1 MNRKVLLI
9 GATGI
14 TLALGLA
21 GCSSSK
27 KTASTPSSSA
37 PPATT
42 AAASSAPAAPS
53 SAAASVPAPSSAA
66 ASSAVASSPAPA
78 SSSAASAATIAS
90 TLILGAPPEFQTRV
104 DGIAGLAKN
113 YGVTFKS
120 FKPLDEA
127 GPVTIAALKN
137 GQVDAADIFSTD
149 PSIAAN
155 NFVVLADPKSN
166 FAAQNILPLLNKA
179 KATDGVKST
188 LNAISG
194 KLTTSGL
201 TTLLVQVI
209 TNKQDPDAVAKS
221 WLTSQGLDTKGTA
234 AKGST
239 LVVGSANFP
248 ENVLLAEIYAEA
260 LKDQGA
266 TISTKLNIGSRE
278 KYIPGL
284 EDGSIDLLPEY
295 NGSLLQ
301 FVDKTATAVSPT
313 DVFAA
318 LQTALP
324 STLIVLPQ
332 SAAQDSDA
340 IVVTKATAA
349 KYNLTSIADLAKPLS

>member
-9 GATGI
+9 GTTG
-14 TLALGLA
+14 LALAIALA
-21 GCSSSK
+21 GCSSK
-27 KTASTPSSSA
+27 KSTASAPTSAAPATSAAATSAAPAPSSS
-37 PPATT
+37 
-42 AAASSAPAAPS
+42 AAPS
-53 SAAASVPAPSSAA
+53 SAAASSVAPAPSSAA
-66 ASSAVASSPAPA
+66 TG
-78 SSSAASAATIAS
+78 ATIAS
-90 TLILGAPPEFQTRV
+90 LLILGAPPEFQTRV

-166 FAAQNILPLLNKA
+166 FAAQNILPLINKA

-188 LNAISG
+188 LNAISA

-201 TTLLVQVI
+201 TALLVQVI

-221 WLTSQGLDTKGTA
+221 WLSTQGLATPGTA
-234 AKGST
+234 AKGSS
-239 LVVGSANFP
+239 LVIGSANFP

-266 TISTKLNIGSRE
+266 TVSTKLNIGSRE
-278 KYIPGL
+278 KYLPGL

-295 NGSLLQ
+295 NGALLQ

-324 STLIVLPQ
+324 SSLTVLDQ

-340 IVVTKATAA
+340 IVVTQATAA
-349 KYNLTSIADLAKPLS
+349 KYHLTSIADLAKPAS

>member
-27 KTASTPSSSA
+27 KTASTTPSSA
-37 PPATT
+37 PPAATS
-42 AAASSAPAAPS
+42 AAASSAAPAPS
-53 SAAASVPAPSSAA
+53 SAAASVPAASSAA
-66 ASSAVASSPAPA
+66 ASSAAPAP
-78 SSSAASAATIAS
+78 SSAASGPTIAS
-90 TLILGAPPEFQTRV
+90 QLILGAPPEFQTRV

-179 KATDGVKST
+179 KVTAGITST
-188 LNAISG
+188 LNAISA
-194 KLTTSGL
+194 KLTTSGV
-201 TTLLVQVI
+201 TALLVQVI

-234 AKGST
+234 ASGSK

-278 KYIPGL
+278 KYLPGL

-295 NGSLLQ
+295 NGALLQ

-313 DVFAA
+313 DVFTA

-324 STLIVLPQ
+324 SSLTVLTQ

-349 KYNLTSIADLAKPLS
+349 KYNLTSIADLAKPAS

>member
-14 TLALGLA
+14 TLALGLV

-27 KTASTPSSSA
+27 KAASTPSSAA
-37 PPATT
+37 PPTTT
-42 AAASSAPAAPS
+42 AAASSAAPAPS
-53 SAAASVPAPSSAA
+53 SAAASVPAAASSAAPAPSSAA
-66 ASSAVASSPAPA
+66 SGP
-78 SSSAASAATIAS
+78 TIAS
-90 TLILGAPPEFQTRV
+90 QLILGAPPEFQTRV

-166 FAAQNILPLLNKA
+166 FAAQNILPLVNKA

-188 LNAISG
+188 LNAISA
-194 KLTTSGL
+194 KLTTPGV
-201 TTLLVQVI
+201 TALLVQVI

-234 AKGST
+234 ASGSK

-248 ENVLLAEIYAEA
+248 ENVLLADIYAEA

-266 TISTKLNIGSRE
+266 SVSTKLNIGSRE
-278 KYIPGL
+278 KYLPGL
-284 EDGSIDLLPEY
+284 EDGSIDVLPEY
-295 NGSLLQ
+295 NGALLQ

-313 DVFAA
+313 DVYAA

-324 STLIVLPQ
+324 SSLIVLPQ

-349 KYNLTSIADLAKPLS
+349 KYNLTSIADLAKPAS

>member
-21 GCSSSK
+21 GCSSK
-27 KTASTPSSSA
+27 KAASSAPSSAA

-42 AAASSAPAAPS
+42 AAASSAA
-53 SAAASVPAPSSAA
+53 PAPSSAA
-66 ASSAVASSPAPA
+66 ASLPAA
-78 SSSAASAATIAS
+78 SSAAASSAAPSSAAAGPTIAS
-90 TLILGAPPEFQTRV
+90 QLILGAPPEFQTRV

-166 FAAQNILPLLNKA
+166 FAAQNILPLVNKA

-188 LNAISG
+188 LNAISA
-194 KLTTSGL
+194 KLTTSGV
-201 TTLLVQVI
+201 TALLVQVI

-234 AKGST
+234 ASGSK

-278 KYIPGL
+278 KYLPGL
-284 EDGSIDLLPEY
+284 EDGSIDVLPEY
-295 NGSLLQ
+295 NGGLLQ

-313 DVFAA
+313 DVYAA

-324 STLIVLPQ
+324 SSLIVLPQ

-349 KYNLTSIADLAKPLS
+349 KYNLTSIADLAKPAS

>member
-9 GATGI
+9 GTTGL

-27 KTASTPSSSA
+27 KTASTPSSA
-37 PPATT
+37 PPAAGTSASSAAPAPT
-42 AAASSAPAAPS
+42 SAAASSAAASTPAAS
-53 SAAASVPAPSSAA
+53 SAAPAPSSAA
-66 ASSAVASSPAPA
+66 SGP
-78 SSSAASAATIAS
+78 TIAS
-90 TLILGAPPEFQTRV
+90 QLILGAPPEFQTRV

-166 FAAQNILPLLNKA
+166 FAAQNILPLVNKA

-188 LNAISG
+188 LNAISA
-194 KLTTSGL
+194 KLTTAGV
-201 TTLLVQVI
+201 TALLVQVI

-234 AKGST
+234 ASGSK

-248 ENVLLAEIYAEA
+248 ENVLLADIYAEA

-266 TISTKLNIGSRE
+266 SISTKLNIGSRE
-278 KYIPGL
+278 KYLPGL
-284 EDGSIDLLPEY
+284 EDGSIDVLPEY
-295 NGSLLQ
+295 NGALLQ

-324 STLIVLPQ
+324 SSLIVLTQ

-349 KYNLTSIADLAKPLS
+349 KYNLTSIADLGKPAS

>member
-9 GATGI
+9 ATTG
-14 TLALGLA
+14 LALAIALA
-21 GCSSSK
+21 GCSSK
-27 KTASTPSSSA
+27 KS
-37 PPATT
+37 
-42 AAASSAPAAPS
+42 ASSAPTSAAPATSAAATSAAPAPSSSAAPS
-53 SAAASVPAPSSAA
+53 SAAPSSVAPAPSSAA
-66 ASSAVASSPAPA
+66 GG
-78 SSSAASAATIAS
+78 ATIAS
-90 TLILGAPPEFQTRV
+90 QLILGAPPEFQTRV

-166 FAAQNILPLLNKA
+166 FAAQNILPLINKA

-188 LNAISG
+188 LNAISA

-221 WLTSQGLDTKGTA
+221 WLSSQGLATPGTA
-234 AKGST
+234 AKGSS
-239 LVVGSANFP
+239 LVIGSANFP

-266 TISTKLNIGSRE
+266 TVSTKLNIGSRE
-278 KYIPGL
+278 KYLPGL

-295 NGSLLQ
+295 NGALLQ

-324 STLIVLPQ
+324 SSLTVLDQ

-340 IVVTKATAA
+340 IVVTQATAA
-349 KYNLTSIADLAKPLS
+349 KYHLTSIADLAKPAS

>member
-1 MNRKVLLI
+1 MNRRVLLI

-27 KTASTPSSSA
+27 KTASTPSSA
-37 PPATT
+37 TPPATT
-42 AAASSAPAAPS
+42 AAASSAAPAPS
-53 SAAASVPAPSSAA
+53 SAASSVPAASSAA
-66 ASSAVASSPAPA
+66 ASSAAPAP
-78 SSSAASAATIAS
+78 SSAASGPTIAS

-166 FAAQNILPLLNKA
+166 FAAQNILPLVNKA

-188 LNAISG
+188 LNAISA
-194 KLTTSGL
+194 KLTTSGV
-201 TTLLVQVI
+201 TALLVQVI

-234 AKGST
+234 ASGSK

-248 ENVLLAEIYAEA
+248 ENVLLADIYAEA

-266 TISTKLNIGSRE
+266 SASTKLNIGSRE
-278 KYIPGL
+278 KYLPGL
-284 EDGSIDLLPEY
+284 EDGSIDVFPEY
-295 NGSLLQ
+295 NGALLQ

-324 STLIVLPQ
+324 SSLIVLPQ

-349 KYNLTSIADLAKPLS
+349 KYNLTSIADLAKPAS

>member
-27 KTASTPSSSA
+27 KTAGTPSSSA

-42 AAASSAPAAPS
+42 AAASSAAPAPS
-53 SAAASVPAPSSAA
+53 SAAASVPA
-66 ASSAVASSPAPA
+66 A
-78 SSSAASAATIAS
+78 SSSAAPAPSSAASGPTIAS
-90 TLILGAPPEFQTRV
+90 QLILGAPPEFQTRV

-166 FAAQNILPLLNKA
+166 FAAQNILPLVNKA

-188 LNAISG
+188 LNAISA
-194 KLTTSGL
+194 KLTTSGV
-201 TTLLVQVI
+201 TALLVQVI

-234 AKGST
+234 ASGSK

-248 ENVLLAEIYAEA
+248 ENVLLADIYAEA

-266 TISTKLNIGSRE
+266 SVSTKLNIGSRE
-278 KYIPGL
+278 KYLPGL
-284 EDGSIDLLPEY
+284 EDGSIDVLPEY
-295 NGSLLQ
+295 NGALLQ

-313 DVFAA
+313 DVYAA

-349 KYNLTSIADLAKPLS
+349 KYNLTSIADLAKPAS

>member
-1 MNRKVLLI
+1 MNRKLLLI

-27 KTASTPSSSA
+27 STSSTASSV

-42 AAASSAPAAPS
+42 AAPSSAAPS
-53 SAAASVPAPSSAA
+53 SAAASVPAASSAPASSAA
-66 ASSAVASSPAPA
+66 PS
-78 SSSAASAATIAS
+78 SSSAASGPTIAS
-90 TLILGAPPEFQTRV
+90 QLILGAPPEFQTRV

-155 NFVVLADPKSN
+155 NFVVLADPKSD
-166 FAAQNILPLLNKA
+166 FAAQNILPLVNKA

-188 LNAISG
+188 LNAISA
-194 KLTTSGL
+194 KLTTAGV
-201 TTLLVQVI
+201 TALLVQVI
-209 TNKQDPDAVAKS
+209 TNKQDPDAVAKT
-221 WLTSQGLDTKGTA
+221 WLSSQGLDTKGTA
-234 AKGST
+234 ASGSK

-248 ENVLLAEIYAEA
+248 ENVLLAEIYTEA

-266 TISTKLNIGSRE
+266 TVSTKLNIGSRE
-278 KYIPGL
+278 KYLPGL
-284 EDGSIDLLPEY
+284 EDGSIDVLPEY
-295 NGSLLQ
+295 NGALLQ

-324 STLIVLPQ
+324 SSLTVLTQ

-340 IVVTKATAA
+340 IVVTQATAK
-349 KYNLTSIADLAKPLS
+349 KYNLTSIADLAKPAS

>member
-27 KTASTPSSSA
+27 KTASTTPSSA
-37 PPATT
+37 PPAATT
-42 AAASSAPAAPS
+42 AAASSAAPAPS
-53 SAAASVPAPSSAA
+53 SAAASVPAASSAA
-66 ASSAVASSPAPA
+66 ASSAAPAP
-78 SSSAASAATIAS
+78 SSAASGPTIAS
-90 TLILGAPPEFQTRV
+90 QLILGAPPEFQTRV

-166 FAAQNILPLLNKA
+166 FAAQNILPLVNKA
-179 KATDGVKST
+179 KATDGVKTT
-188 LNAISG
+188 LNAISA
-194 KLTTSGL
+194 KLTTSGV
-201 TTLLVQVI
+201 TALLVQVI

-234 AKGST
+234 ASGSK

-266 TISTKLNIGSRE
+266 TVSTKLNIGSRE
-278 KYIPGL
+278 KYLPGL
-284 EDGSIDLLPEY
+284 EDGSIDVLPEY
-295 NGSLLQ
+295 NGALLQ

-313 DVFAA
+313 DVFTA

-324 STLIVLPQ
+324 SSLIVLPQ

-349 KYNLTSIADLAKPLS
+349 KYNLTSIADLAKPAS

>member
-9 GATGI
+9 GTTGI
-14 TLALGLA
+14 TLALALA
-21 GCSSSK
+21 GCSSK
-27 KTASTPSSSA
+27 KSTSS
-37 PPATT
+37 
-42 AAASSAPAAPS
+42 APS
-53 SAAASVPAPSSAA
+53 SAAPAATSATASAPAPAPAPSSAA
-66 ASSAVASSPAPA
+66 ASTAAASSAAPAP
-78 SSSAASAATIAS
+78 SSAASGPTIAS
-90 TLILGAPPEFQTRV
+90 QLILGAPPEFQTRV

-179 KATDGVKST
+179 KATDGVKSA
-188 LNAISG
+188 LNAISA

-201 TTLLVQVI
+201 TALLVQVI

-221 WLTSQGLDTKGTA
+221 WLSSQGLDTKGTA

-266 TISTKLNIGSRE
+266 TITTKLNIGSRE
-278 KYIPGL
+278 KYLPGL

-295 NGSLLQ
+295 NGALLQ

-324 STLIVLPQ
+324 STLIVLTQ

-340 IVVTKATAA
+340 IVVTQATAK
-349 KYNLTSIADLAKPLS
+349 KYNLTSIADLAKPAS

>member
-14 TLALGLA
+14 TLALGLV

-27 KTASTPSSSA
+27 KTASTTPSSA
-37 PPATT
+37 PPAAAS
-42 AAASSAPAAPS
+42 AAASSAAPAPS
-53 SAAASVPAPSSAA
+53 SAAASVPAASSAA
-66 ASSAVASSPAPA
+66 ASSAAPAP
-78 SSSAASAATIAS
+78 SSAASGPTIAS
-90 TLILGAPPEFQTRV
+90 QLILGAPPEFQTRV

-188 LNAISG
+188 LNAISA
-194 KLTTSGL
+194 KLTTSGV
-201 TTLLVQVI
+201 TALLVQVI

-234 AKGST
+234 ASGSK

-278 KYIPGL
+278 KYLPGL
-284 EDGSIDLLPEY
+284 EDGSIDVLPEY
-295 NGSLLQ
+295 NGGLLQ

-313 DVFAA
+313 DVFSA

-324 STLIVLPQ
+324 SSLIVLPQ

-349 KYNLTSIADLAKPLS
+349 KYNLTSIADLAKPAS

>member
-1 MNRKVLLI
+1 MKRNAILMASTGLALVL
-9 GATGI
+9 GAT
-14 TLALGLA
+14 A
-21 GCSSSK
+21 CSSSK
-27 KTASTPSSSA
+27 KTPATASSTPPAAASTPATAATTSAPAAATSAAAATPSSSA
-37 PPATT
+37 P
-42 AAASSAPAAPS
+42 AAGG
-53 SAAASVPAPSSAA
+53 
-66 ASSAVASSPAPA
+66 
-78 SSSAASAATIAS
+78 ATIAS
-90 TLILGAPPEFQTRV
+90 KLILGAPPEFQTRV
-104 DGIAGLAKN
+104 DGIAGLTKN

-166 FAAQNILPLLNKA
+166 FAAQNILPLVNKA

-188 LNAISG
+188 LNAISA
-194 KLTTSGL
+194 KLTTAGV
-201 TTLLVQVI
+201 TALLVQVI

-221 WLTSQGLDTKGTA
+221 WLTSQGLDAKGTA

-248 ENVLLAEIYAEA
+248 ENVLLAQIYAEA

-266 TISTKLNIGSRE
+266 SISTKLNIGSRE
-278 KYIPGL
+278 KYLPGL
-284 EDGSIDLLPEY
+284 EDGSIDLIPEY
-295 NGSLLQ
+295 NGTLLQ
-301 FVDKTATAVSPT
+301 FVDKKATAVSPT

-324 STLIVLPQ
+324 SSLTVLTQ
-332 SAAQDSDA
+332 SEAQDSDA

-349 KYNLTSIADLAKPLS
+349 KYNLTSIADLAKPAS

>member
-27 KTASTPSSSA
+27 KTASSTPSSAA
-37 PPATT
+37 PPAATS
-42 AAASSAPAAPS
+42 AAASSAA
-53 SAAASVPAPSSAA
+53 PAPSSAA
-66 ASSAVASSPAPA
+66 ASSAAPSSPAASSAAPA
-78 SSSAASAATIAS
+78 VSSAASGPTIAS

-104 DGIAGLAKN
+104 DGIAGLKKN
-113 YGVTFKS
+113 YGITFKS

-179 KATDGVKST
+179 KVTPGITST
-188 LNAISG
+188 LNAVSA

-209 TNKQDPDAVAKS
+209 TNKQDPDAVAKT
-221 WLTSQGLDTKGTA
+221 WLSSQGLATPGTA
-234 AKGST
+234 AKGSS

-266 TISTKLNIGSRE
+266 SISTKLNIGSRE
-278 KYIPGL
+278 KYLPGL

-295 NGSLLQ
+295 NGALLQ
-301 FVDKTATAVSPT
+301 YVDKTATAVSPT
-313 DVFAA
+313 DVFTA

-324 STLIVLPQ
+324 STLTVLTQ

-340 IVVTKATAA
+340 IVVTQATAA
-349 KYNLTSIADLAKPLS
+349 KYHLTSIADLAKPLS

>member
-21 GCSSSK
+21 GCASSK
-27 KTASTPSSSA
+27 KTASTPSSAA
-37 PPATT
+37 PAATT
-42 AAASSAPAAPS
+42 AAASSAPAAASS
-53 SAAASVPAPSSAA
+53 SAAASVPAAASSAAPAPSSAA
-66 ASSAVASSPAPA
+66 SGP
-78 SSSAASAATIAS
+78 TIAS
-90 TLILGAPPEFQTRV
+90 QLILGAPPEFQTRV

-166 FAAQNILPLLNKA
+166 FAAQNILPLVNKA

-188 LNAISG
+188 LNAISA
-194 KLTTSGL
+194 KLTTSGV
-201 TTLLVQVI
+201 TALLVQVI

-221 WLTSQGLDTKGTA
+221 WLTSQGLDTKGTSA
-234 AKGST
+234 SGSK

-266 TISTKLNIGSRE
+266 TVSTKLNIGSRE
-278 KYIPGL
+278 KYLPGL
-284 EDGSIDLLPEY
+284 EDGSIDVLPEY
-295 NGSLLQ
+295 NGALLQ

-324 STLIVLPQ
+324 SSLIVLPQ

-349 KYNLTSIADLAKPLS
+349 KYNLTSIADLAKPAS

>member
-1 MNRKVLLI
+1 MNRKVLVI

-21 GCSSSK
+21 ACSSK
-27 KTASTPSSSA
+27 KSTSSA
-37 PPATT
+37 PSTAPPAAGTSASPST
-42 AAASSAPAAPS
+42 APTSAAASTAAATSAAASSVA
-53 SAAASVPAPSSAA
+53 PAPSSAA
-66 ASSAVASSPAPA
+66 SGP
-78 SSSAASAATIAS
+78 TIAS
-90 TLILGAPPEFQTRV
+90 QLILGAPPEFQTRV
-104 DGIAGLAKN
+104 DGIAGLARN

-155 NFVVLADPKSN
+155 NFVVLADPKSD

-188 LNAISG
+188 LNAISA
-194 KLTTSGL
+194 KLTTAGV
-201 TTLLVQVI
+201 TALLVQVI

-221 WLTSQGLDTKGTA
+221 WLTTQGLDSKGTA

-248 ENVLLAEIYAEA
+248 ENVLLAEIYTEA

-266 TISTKLNIGSRE
+266 NVSTKLNIGSRE
-278 KYIPGL
+278 KYLPGL

-295 NGSLLQ
+295 NGALLQ
-301 FVDKTATAVSPT
+301 FVDKTATATSPT

-324 STLIVLPQ
+324 SSLIVLTQ

-340 IVVTKATAA
+340 IVVTQATAK
-349 KYNLTSIADLAKPLS
+349 KYNLTSIADLAKPAS

>member
-27 KTASTPSSSA
+27 KTASTPSSAA
-37 PPATT
+37 PAATT

-66 ASSAVASSPAPA
+66 PSSPAAAP
-78 SSSAASAATIAS
+78 SSAASGATIAS
-90 TLILGAPPEFQTRV
+90 KLILGAPPEFQTRV

-179 KATDGVKST
+179 KATAGVTST
-188 LNAISG
+188 LNAVSA
-194 KLTTSGL
+194 KLTTSGV
-201 TTLLVQVI
+201 TALLVQVI

-234 AKGST
+234 AAGSK

-266 TISTKLNIGSRE
+266 TVSTKLNIGSRE
-278 KYIPGL
+278 KYLPGL

-295 NGSLLQ
+295 NGALLQ

-313 DVFAA
+313 DVFTA

-324 STLIVLPQ
+324 SSLTVLTQ

-349 KYNLTSIADLAKPLS
+349 KYNLTSIADLAKPASS

>member
-14 TLALGLA
+14 TLALGLS

-27 KTASTPSSSA
+27 KTAGTPSSSA

-42 AAASSAPAAPS
+42 AAASSAAPAPS
-53 SAAASVPAPSSAA
+53 SAAASVPA
-66 ASSAVASSPAPA
+66 A
-78 SSSAASAATIAS
+78 SSSAAPEPSSAASGPTIAS
-90 TLILGAPPEFQTRV
+90 QLILGAPPEFQTRV

-166 FAAQNILPLLNKA
+166 FAAQNILPLVNKA

-188 LNAISG
+188 LNAISA
-194 KLTTSGL
+194 KLTTSGV
-201 TTLLVQVI
+201 TALLVQVI

-234 AKGST
+234 ASGSK

-248 ENVLLAEIYAEA
+248 ENVLLADIYAEA

-266 TISTKLNIGSRE
+266 SVSTKLNIGSRE
-278 KYIPGL
+278 KYLPGL
-284 EDGSIDLLPEY
+284 EDGSIDVLPEY
-295 NGSLLQ
+295 NGALLQ

-313 DVFAA
+313 DVYAA

-349 KYNLTSIADLAKPLS
+349 KYNLTSIADLAKPAS

>member
-27 KTASTPSSSA
+27 KTASTPTSAA
-37 PPATT
+37 PPNTT
-42 AAASSAPAAPS
+42 AVASSAPAAPS
-53 SAAASVPAPSSAA
+53 SAAPSSAA
-66 ASSAVASSPAPA
+66 PSSPAA
-78 SSSAASAATIAS
+78 SSAASSAASGPTIAS

-166 FAAQNILPLLNKA
+166 FAAQNILPLVNKA

-188 LNAISG
+188 LNAISA
-194 KLTTSGL
+194 KLTTSGV
-201 TTLLVQVI
+201 TALLVQVI
-209 TNKQDPDAVAKS
+209 TNKQDPDAVAKT

-234 AKGST
+234 ASGSK

-266 TISTKLNIGSRE
+266 TVSTKLNIGSRE
-278 KYIPGL
+278 KYLPGL
-284 EDGSIDLLPEY
+284 EDGSIDVLPEY
-295 NGSLLQ
+295 NGALLQ
-301 FVDKTATAVSPT
+301 FIDKTATAVSPT

-324 STLIVLPQ
+324 SSLIVLPQ

>member
-1 MNRKVLLI
+1 MPSGSRVAAAPRRRRRARRAARRPRQRQRQHRPRRRRRPPHVRRSVVC
-9 GATGI
+9 GSVGGTRAEQCGERSDHREH
-14 TLALGLA
+14 
-21 GCSSSK
+21 SSS
-27 KTASTPSSSA
+27 S
-37 PPATT
+37 
-42 AAASSAPAAPS
+42 
-53 SAAASVPAPSSAA
+53 
-66 ASSAVASSPAPA
+66 
-78 SSSAASAATIAS
+78 
-90 TLILGAPPEFQTRV
+90 GAPPEFQTRA

-166 FAAQNILPLLNKA
+166 FAAQNILPLVNKA

-188 LNAISG
+188 LNAISA
-194 KLTTSGL
+194 KLTTAGV
-201 TTLLVQVI
+201 TALLVQVI

-221 WLTSQGLDTKGTA
+221 WLTSQGLDAKGTA

-266 TISTKLNIGSRE
+266 SISTKLNIGSRE
-278 KYIPGL
+278 KYLPGL
-284 EDGSIDLLPEY
+284 EDGSIDLIPEY
-295 NGSLLQ
+295 NGTLLQ

-324 STLIVLPQ
+324 SSLTVLTQ
-332 SAAQDSDA
+332 SEAQDSDA

-349 KYNLTSIADLAKPLS
+349 KYNLTSIADLAKPAS

>member
-1 MNRKVLLI
+1 MNRKLLLI

-27 KTASTPSSSA
+27 STSSTASSV

-42 AAASSAPAAPS
+42 AAPSSAAPS
-53 SAAASVPAPSSAA
+53 SAAASVPAASSAA
-66 ASSAVASSPAPA
+66 ASSAAPS
-78 SSSAASAATIAS
+78 SSSAASGPTIAS
-90 TLILGAPPEFQTRV
+90 QLILGAPPEFQTRV

-155 NFVVLADPKSN
+155 NFVVLADPKSD
-166 FAAQNILPLLNKA
+166 FAAQNILPLVNKA

-188 LNAISG
+188 LNAISA
-194 KLTTSGL
+194 KLTTAGV
-201 TTLLVQVI
+201 TALLVQVI
-209 TNKQDPDAVAKS
+209 TNKQDPDAVAKT
-221 WLTSQGLDTKGTA
+221 WLSSQGLDTKGTA
-234 AKGST
+234 ASGSK

-248 ENVLLAEIYAEA
+248 ENVLLAEIYTEA

-266 TISTKLNIGSRE
+266 TVSTKLNIGSRE
-278 KYIPGL
+278 KYLPGL
-284 EDGSIDLLPEY
+284 EDGSIDVLPEY
-295 NGSLLQ
+295 NGALLQ

-324 STLIVLPQ
+324 SSLTVLTQ

-340 IVVTKATAA
+340 IVVTQATAK
-349 KYNLTSIADLAKPLS
+349 KYNLTSIADLAKPAS

>member
-21 GCSSSK
+21 GCSSK
-27 KTASTPSSSA
+27 KSASSAPSSAA

-42 AAASSAPAAPS
+42 AAASSAAPAPS
-53 SAAASVPAPSSAA
+53 SAAASVPAATSAA
-66 ASSAVASSPAPA
+66 ASSAAPAP
-78 SSSAASAATIAS
+78 SSAASGPTIAS
-90 TLILGAPPEFQTRV
+90 QLILGAPPEFQTRV

-179 KATDGVKST
+179 KATAGVKST
-188 LNAISG
+188 LNAISA
-194 KLTTSGL
+194 KLTTAGV

-234 AKGST
+234 AKGSS

-278 KYIPGL
+278 KYLPGL

-295 NGSLLQ
+295 NGALLQ

-324 STLIVLPQ
+324 SSLIVLTQ

-340 IVVTKATAA
+340 IVVTQATAT
-349 KYNLTSIADLAKPLS
+349 KYNLTSIADLAKPAS

>member
-1 MNRKVLLI
+1 MNRKLPLI

-27 KTASTPSSSA
+27 STSSTASSV

-42 AAASSAPAAPS
+42 AAPSSAAPS
-53 SAAASVPAPSSAA
+53 SAAASVPAASSAA
-66 ASSAVASSPAPA
+66 ASSAAPS
-78 SSSAASAATIAS
+78 SSSAASGPTIAS
-90 TLILGAPPEFQTRV
+90 QLILGAPPEFQTRV

-155 NFVVLADPKSN
+155 NFVVLADPKSD
-166 FAAQNILPLLNKA
+166 FAAQNILPLVNKA

-188 LNAISG
+188 LNAISA
-194 KLTTSGL
+194 KLTTAGV
-201 TTLLVQVI
+201 TALLVQVI
-209 TNKQDPDAVAKS
+209 TNKQDPDAVAKT
-221 WLTSQGLDTKGTA
+221 WLSSQGLDTKGTA
-234 AKGST
+234 ASGSK

-248 ENVLLAEIYAEA
+248 ENVLLAEIYTEA

-266 TISTKLNIGSRE
+266 TVSTKLNIGSRE
-278 KYIPGL
+278 KYLPGL
-284 EDGSIDLLPEY
+284 EDGSIDMLPEY
-295 NGSLLQ
+295 NGALLQ

-324 STLIVLPQ
+324 SSLTVLTQ

-340 IVVTKATAA
+340 IVVTQATAK
-349 KYNLTSIADLAKPLS
+349 KYNLTSIADLAKPAS

>member
-27 KTASTPSSSA
+27 KTASTPPSSA
-37 PPATT
+37 PAATT
-42 AAASSAPAAPS
+42 AAASSAAPAPS

-66 ASSAVASSPAPA
+66 ASSAAPAP
-78 SSSAASAATIAS
+78 SSAASGPTIAS
-90 TLILGAPPEFQTRV
+90 QLILGAPPEFQTRV

-179 KATDGVKST
+179 KATAGVTST
-188 LNAISG
+188 LNAISA

-209 TNKQDPDAVAKS
+209 TNKQDPDAVAKT

-234 AKGST
+234 ASGSK

-278 KYIPGL
+278 KYLPGL

-295 NGSLLQ
+295 NGALLQ

-313 DVFAA
+313 DVFTA

-324 STLIVLPQ
+324 SSLTVLTQ

-349 KYNLTSIADLAKPLS
+349 KYNLTSIADLAKPAP

>member
-27 KTASTPSSSA
+27 KTASTPTSAA

-42 AAASSAPAAPS
+42 AAASSAASAPS
-53 SAAASVPAPSSAA
+53 SAAASVPAASSAAPAPSSAA
-66 ASSAVASSPAPA
+66 SGP
-78 SSSAASAATIAS
+78 TIAS

-127 GPVTIAALKN
+127 GPVTVAALKN

-166 FAAQNILPLLNKA
+166 FAAQNILPLVNKA

-188 LNAISG
+188 LNAISA
-194 KLTTSGL
+194 KLTTSDV
-201 TTLLVQVI
+201 TALLVQVI

-234 AKGST
+234 ASGSK

-248 ENVLLAEIYAEA
+248 ENVLLADIYAEA

-266 TISTKLNIGSRE
+266 SVSTKLNIGSRE
-278 KYIPGL
+278 KYLPGL
-284 EDGSIDLLPEY
+284 EDGSIDVLPEY
-295 NGSLLQ
+295 NGGLLQ
-301 FVDKTATAVSPT
+301 FVNKTATAVSPT

-324 STLIVLPQ
+324 SSLIVLPQ

-340 IVVTKATAA
+340 VVVTKATAT

>member
-14 TLALGLA
+14 TLALGLV

-27 KTASTPSSSA
+27 KTASTTPSSA
-37 PPATT
+37 PPAAAS
-42 AAASSAPAAPS
+42 AAASSAAPAPS
-53 SAAASVPAPSSAA
+53 SAAASVPAASSAA
-66 ASSAVASSPAPA
+66 ASSAAPAP
-78 SSSAASAATIAS
+78 SSAASGPTIAS
-90 TLILGAPPEFQTRV
+90 QLILGAPPEFQTRV

-166 FAAQNILPLLNKA
+166 FAAQNILPLVNKA

-188 LNAISG
+188 LNAISA
-194 KLTTSGL
+194 KLTTSGV
-201 TTLLVQVI
+201 TALLVQVI

-234 AKGST
+234 ASGSK

-278 KYIPGL
+278 KYLPGL
-284 EDGSIDLLPEY
+284 EDGSIDVLPEY
-295 NGSLLQ
+295 NGGLLQ

-313 DVFAA
+313 DVFSA

-324 STLIVLPQ
+324 SSLIVLPQ

-349 KYNLTSIADLAKPLS
+349 KYNLTSIADLAKPAS

>member
-27 KTASTPSSSA
+27 KTASTTPSSA
-37 PPATT
+37 PPAATST
-42 AAASSAPAAPS
+42 AASSAAPAPT
-53 SAAASVPAPSSAA
+53 SAAASVPAASTPA
-66 ASSAVASSPAPA
+66 ASSAAPAP
-78 SSSAASAATIAS
+78 SSAASAPTIAS
-90 TLILGAPPEFQTRV
+90 QLILGAPPEFQTRV

-149 PSIAAN
+149 PSIAAD

-166 FAAQNILPLLNKA
+166 FAAQNVLPLLNKA
-179 KATDGVKST
+179 KATAGVTST
-188 LNAISG
+188 LNAISA

-324 STLIVLPQ
+324 SSLIVLPQ

-349 KYNLTSIADLAKPLS
+349 KYNLTSIADLAKPAS

>member
-21 GCSSSK
+21 ACSSTK
-27 KTASTPSSSA
+27 KTTSGA
-37 PPATT
+37 PNT
-42 AAASSAPAAPS
+42 SAPAASASAS
-53 SAAASVPAPSSAA
+53 SSAPSSAA
-66 ASSAVASSPAPA
+66 ASSAVPAP
-78 SSSAASAATIAS
+78 SSAASGPTIAS
-90 TLILGAPPEFQTRV
+90 QLILGAPPEFQTRA
-104 DGIAGLAKN
+104 DGIAGLTKN

-166 FAAQNILPLLNKA
+166 FAAQNILPLVNKA

-188 LNAISG
+188 LNAISA
-194 KLTTSGL
+194 KLTTAGV
-201 TTLLVQVI
+201 TALLVQVI

-221 WLTSQGLDTKGTA
+221 WLTSQGLDAKGTA

-248 ENVLLAEIYAEA
+248 ENVLLAQIYAEA

-266 TISTKLNIGSRE
+266 SISTKLNIGSRE
-278 KYIPGL
+278 KYLPGL
-284 EDGSIDLLPEY
+284 EDGSIDLIPEY
-295 NGSLLQ
+295 NGTLLQ
-301 FVDKTATAVSPT
+301 FVDKKATAVSPT

-324 STLIVLPQ
+324 SSLTVLTQ
-332 SAAQDSDA
+332 SEAQDSDA

-349 KYNLTSIADLAKPLS
+349 KYNLTSIADLAKPAS

>member
-14 TLALGLA
+14 TLALGLV

-27 KTASTPSSSA
+27 KTASTTPSSA
-37 PPATT
+37 PPAAAS
-42 AAASSAPAAPS
+42 AAASSAAPAPS
-53 SAAASVPAPSSAA
+53 SAAASVPAASSAA
-66 ASSAVASSPAPA
+66 ASSAAPAP
-78 SSSAASAATIAS
+78 SSAASGPTIAS
-90 TLILGAPPEFQTRV
+90 QLILGAPPEFQTRV

-166 FAAQNILPLLNKA
+166 FAAQNILPLVNKA

-188 LNAISG
+188 LNAISA
-194 KLTTSGL
+194 KLTTSGV
-201 TTLLVQVI
+201 TALLVQVI

-234 AKGST
+234 ASGSK

-278 KYIPGL
+278 KYLPGL
-284 EDGSIDLLPEY
+284 EDGSIDVLPEY
-295 NGSLLQ
+295 NGGLLQ

-313 DVFAA
+313 DVYAA

-349 KYNLTSIADLAKPLS
+349 KYNLTSIADLAKPAS

>member
-21 GCSSSK
+21 ACSSK
-27 KTASTPSSSA
+27 KSTSTAPSTAPPAAGTSASSSA
-37 PPATT
+37 APAPTSAAAST
-42 AAASSAPAAPS
+42 AAASSAA
-53 SAAASVPAPSSAA
+53 PAPSSAA
-66 ASSAVASSPAPA
+66 SGP
-78 SSSAASAATIAS
+78 TIAS
-90 TLILGAPPEFQTRV
+90 QLILGAPPEFQTRV

-155 NFVVLADPKSN
+155 NFVVLADPKSD

-188 LNAISG
+188 LNAISA
-194 KLTTSGL
+194 KLTTAGV
-201 TTLLVQVI
+201 TALLVQVI
-209 TNKQDPDAVAKS
+209 TNKQDPDTVAKS
-221 WLTSQGLDTKGTA
+221 WLTTQGLDTKGTA

-248 ENVLLAEIYAEA
+248 ENVLLAEIYTEA

-266 TISTKLNIGSRE
+266 NVSTKLNIGSRE
-278 KYIPGL
+278 KYLPGL

-295 NGSLLQ
+295 NGALLQ
-301 FVDKTATAVSPT
+301 FVDKTATATSPT

-324 STLIVLPQ
+324 SSLIVLTQ

-340 IVVTKATAA
+340 IVVTQATAK
-349 KYNLTSIADLAKPLS
+349 KYNLTSIADLAKPAP

>member
-14 TLALGLA
+14 TVALGLA

-27 KTASTPSSSA
+27 STSSTASSV
-37 PPATT
+37 PPAATT
-42 AAASSAPAAPS
+42 AAASSAAPAPS
-53 SAAASVPAPSSAA
+53 SAAASVPAASSAA
-66 ASSAVASSPAPA
+66 ASSAAPAP
-78 SSSAASAATIAS
+78 SSAASGPTIAS

-166 FAAQNILPLLNKA
+166 FAAQNILPLVNKA

-188 LNAISG
+188 LNAISA
-194 KLTTSGL
+194 KLTTSGV
-201 TTLLVQVI
+201 TALLVQVI
-209 TNKQDPDAVAKS
+209 TNKQDPDAVAKT

-234 AKGST
+234 ASGSK

-266 TISTKLNIGSRE
+266 TVSTKLNIGSRE
-278 KYIPGL
+278 KYLPGL
-284 EDGSIDLLPEY
+284 EDGSIDVLPEY
-295 NGSLLQ
+295 NGALLQ

-324 STLIVLPQ
+324 ASLVVLDQ

-349 KYNLTSIADLAKPLS
+349 KYNLTSIADLAKPAS

>member
-27 KTASTPSSSA
+27 KTASTPTSAA
-37 PPATT
+37 PPNTT
-42 AAASSAPAAPS
+42 AVASPAPAAPS
-53 SAAASVPAPSSAA
+53 SAAPSSAA
-66 ASSAVASSPAPA
+66 PSSPAA
-78 SSSAASAATIAS
+78 SSAASSAASGPTIAS

-166 FAAQNILPLLNKA
+166 FAAQNILPLVNKA

-188 LNAISG
+188 LNAISA
-194 KLTTSGL
+194 KLTTSGV
-201 TTLLVQVI
+201 TALLVQVI

-234 AKGST
+234 ASGSK

-266 TISTKLNIGSRE
+266 TVSTKLNIGSRE
-278 KYIPGL
+278 KYLPGL
-284 EDGSIDLLPEY
+284 EDGSIDVLPEY
-295 NGSLLQ
+295 NGALLQ

-324 STLIVLPQ
+324 SSLMVLTQ

-349 KYNLTSIADLAKPLS
+349 KYNLTSIADLAKPAP

>member
-27 KTASTPSSSA
+27 KTASTPTSAA

-42 AAASSAPAAPS
+42 AAASSAAPAPS
-53 SAAASVPAPSSAA
+53 SAAASVPAASSAAPAPSSAA
-66 ASSAVASSPAPA
+66 SGP
-78 SSSAASAATIAS
+78 TIAS

-166 FAAQNILPLLNKA
+166 FAAQNILPLVNKA

-188 LNAISG
+188 LNAISA
-194 KLTTSGL
+194 KLTTSGV
-201 TTLLVQVI
+201 TALLVQVI

-234 AKGST
+234 ASGSK

-248 ENVLLAEIYAEA
+248 ENVLLADIYAEA

-266 TISTKLNIGSRE
+266 SVSTKLNIGSRE
-278 KYIPGL
+278 KYLPGL
-284 EDGSIDLLPEY
+284 EDGSIDVLPEY
-295 NGSLLQ
+295 NGALLQ

-324 STLIVLPQ
+324 SSLIVLPQ

-340 IVVTKATAA
+340 IVVTKATAT

>member
-27 KTASTPSSSA
+27 KTASTPTSA
-37 PPATT
+37 APATT
-42 AAASSAPAAPS
+42 AAASSAAPAPS
-53 SAAASVPAPSSAA
+53 SAAASVPAASSAA
-66 ASSAVASSPAPA
+66 ASSAAPAP
-78 SSSAASAATIAS
+78 SSAASGPTIAS

-166 FAAQNILPLLNKA
+166 FAAQNILPLVNKA

-188 LNAISG
+188 LNAISA
-194 KLTTSGL
+194 KLTTSGV
-201 TTLLVQVI
+201 TALLVQVI

-234 AKGST
+234 ASGSK

-266 TISTKLNIGSRE
+266 TVSTKLNIGSRE
-278 KYIPGL
+278 KYLPGL
-284 EDGSIDLLPEY
+284 EDGSIDVLPEY
-295 NGSLLQ
+295 NGALLQ

-324 STLIVLPQ
+324 SSLIVLTQ